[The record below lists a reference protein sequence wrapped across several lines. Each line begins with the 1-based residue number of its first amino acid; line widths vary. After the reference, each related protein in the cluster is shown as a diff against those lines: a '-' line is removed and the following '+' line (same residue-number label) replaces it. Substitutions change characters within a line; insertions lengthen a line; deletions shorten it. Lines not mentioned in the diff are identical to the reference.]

1 MCNRSTNHRWW
12 FACIYSYGGLCVEY
26 DAVAVNLIGR
36 KEIVSLQEAQFL
48 LQSHEAR
55 IEQQHIATSI
65 HVQEAFANF
74 VASRRGN
81 FLRNHNRGGRGY
93 EYY

>member
-81 FLRNHNRGGRGY
+81 FFKKS
-93 EYY
+93 